1 MSTIRLSTAGEAHG
15 FSLIALLEGI
25 PAGLSINP
33 ETINSQLAKLHSTYN
48 LANEQSILNHD
59 EDIVI
64 LSGLRSGESLGVPIT
79 LQLEN
84 RHTGLAQTVML
95 HSLEKRVMG
104 AWSTPRPGFAD
115 LAGAVKYGYRDL
127 RYVEERAGIRE
138 TAIRVAAGTIAR
150 RLVRHFGMEIFSHII
165 AVGREEVGH
174 VPADLDELRRRA
186 DISAVRCADPEAAN
200 NMILALEGA
209 RRDGETLGGIFEVIV
224 TGVPVGL
231 GSYNQWNKRIDA
243 QLSMGMMSLP
253 GARGV
258 EIGSGFRSASQTS
271 QDAHDPLYIKKN
283 RSKSK
288 RDIVYRSTNN
298 SGGIEGGITNG
309 SPIVIRC
316 GIAPEPS
323 PMKPMPSVNLQTL
336 HPDHPPQ
343 TFGDVCTVGPMS
355 IVAEAMIALVLA
367 DNLVT
372 KFGGDSIDE
381 VKENFEAYQER
392 LPFVVAAEP
401 PEFENNS
408 VK

>member
-1 MSTIRLSTAGEAHG
+1 MSMIRLRTAGESHG

-33 ETINSQLAKLHSTYN
+33 ETINAQLAKLHSTYN
-48 LANEQSILNHD
+48 LSDEQSILNQDD
-59 EDIVI
+59 EIAI
-64 LSGLRSGESLGVPIT
+64 LSGIRSGESLGVPIT

-84 RHTGLAQTVML
+84 RQTGIAQTVML
-95 HSLEKRVMG
+95 YSMNKRVMG

-115 LAGAVKYGYRDL
+115 LAGAIKYGYRDL
-127 RYVEERAGIRE
+127 RYVEERAGVRE

-150 RLVRHFGMEIFSHII
+150 RLLRHFDVDIFSHII
-165 AVGREEVGH
+165 AIGREEVGH
-174 VPADLDELRRRA
+174 VPSDLDELRRQA
-186 DISAVRCADPEAAN
+186 DISSVRCADPEAAN

-209 RRDGETLGGIFEVIV
+209 KRDGETLGGIFEVIV
-224 TGVPVGL
+224 TGLPVGL
-231 GSYNQWNKRIDA
+231 GSYNQWDKRIDA
-243 QLSMGMMSLP
+243 QLSMALMSIP

-258 EIGSGFRSASQTS
+258 EVGNGLRSASQAS
-271 QDAHDPLYIKKN
+271 RNAHDSLYIKKN
-283 RSKSK
+283 RDKSE

-298 SGGIEGGITNG
+298 SGGVEGGITNG
-309 SPIVIRC
+309 SPIVMRC
-316 GIAPEPS
+316 GIAPDPS
-323 PMKPMPSVNLQTL
+323 PMKPLPSVNLQTL

-355 IVAEAMIALVLA
+355 IVAEAMMALVLA

-381 VKENFEAYQER
+381 IKENYESYKER

-401 PEFENNS
+401 PEFEAGQ
-408 VK
+408 